1 MDGRHYK
8 TYFGQYISPSGNLQQ
23 MITLLTDISSDITEF
38 SIKVKNSKRELIL
51 IDVNG
56 NENNIDYT
64 HKLFRN
70 TLKYS
75 GEVYA
80 LDLSGAQYGYYD
92 PVTPFETYL
101 EDRSRAIVV
110 PENPYFGRTRDALMK
125 RLPGSIE
132 SVILMN
138 HLVYPYLKLELSN
151 WEKESRI
158 SVHRI
163 LRYPQEKFTLE
174 RQKLLGRLAGV
185 LDGVVDCMKL
195 KHLEFKARL
204 AAEENMEAFRLPSSN
219 EWLQTP

>member
-8 TYFGQYISPSGNLQQ
+8 TYFGQYISPSANLQQ
-23 MITLLTDISSDITEF
+23 MLTLLTDISSDITEF

-51 IDVNG
+51 VDNG
-56 NENNIDYT
+56 KESHINCT
-64 HKLFRN
+64 HKLFRV
-70 TLKYS
+70 TLKDS

-101 EDRSRAIVV
+101 EDRARAIVV
-110 PENPYFGRTRDALMK
+110 PENPYFGRTRDALME
-125 RLPGSIE
+125 RLPGSIV
-132 SVILMN
+132 SVILVN
-138 HLVYPYLKLELSN
+138 RLVYPYLKLELSN

-185 LDGVVDCMKL
+185 LDGVVDCMKV
-195 KHLEFKARL
+195 KHLEFKARV
-204 AAEENMEAFRLPSSN
+204 AAGENMEAFRLPSSN